1 MNCVRWRTQIATLLG
16 EQMTEPF
23 EFLVFSDFH
32 AHNFP
37 YGATRVHIPGLGGLY
52 NSRLADSAA
61 VLDGI
66 LKHAMDAGIK
76 HVVFCGDLF
85 HRRTSVATD
94 VRHVVVDRLHKFADE
109 DIHLHMI
116 PGNHDM
122 GDRKGNYHS
131 LVGLGELSDFVH
143 VYTNVFSVPV
153 EGVDF
158 VFVPYT
164 DNKEEAKKML
174 QAAGVLAETSGQPSI
189 LFAHLGMQGAVVG
202 SDYVL
207 INDSDI
213 QVPDVPHD
221 KFAACFFGHF
231 HEHQQLFANGWFVGA
246 THQHNWG
253 DAFGSRGYLHVTV
266 RGRKVEFE
274 QIHTMA
280 PEFIVSRDGEKL
292 FTKANDFVKLIT
304 KHKDLD
310 REKLRVGWGLD
321 NPPEIVID
329 TEEEE
334 TEFTLDA
341 SQLSPAN
348 VIVEWVNQR
357 LPKELTEEE
366 VLLEGSDILKEVGL

>member
-1 MNCVRWRTQIATLLG
+1 MSK
-16 EQMTEPF
+16 PF

-37 YGATRVHIPGLGGLY
+37 YGATRTQIPGLGGLY

-66 LKHAMDAGIK
+66 LKHAIDADIK

-85 HRRTSVATD
+85 HRRTSVSTD

-109 DIHLHMI
+109 DIHLYMI

-253 DAFGSRGYLHVTV
+253 DAYGSRGYLHVTV
-266 RGRKVEFE
+266 ANDKVDFE
-274 QIHTMA
+274 QIPTMA
-280 PEFIVSRDGEKL
+280 PDFVVTRDGKTSGGELSMMKQ
-292 FTKANDFVKLIT
+292 NDFVKNIT
-304 KHKDLD
+304 KDTYQD
-310 REKLRVGWGLD
+310 REELRLKWGLD

-357 LPKELTEEE
+357 LPKELMEEE